1 MAKVKLQIEDGAP
14 LVEVEL
20 DRIVTDAGEVYEVR
34 AGDYAGEVEVLWDAA
49 DSGRLRLHGR
59 VVPFYA
65 WPDGGRL
72 RLWMDG
78 KTHVF
83 DVVDGAARRAGGAGA
98 HATAAEQLV
107 APMPGTILK
116 IQVAPGDVFAAHQPL
131 IIMESMKMEM
141 TLSSPQGGRV
151 KEITCKVG
159 ELVELG
165 RLLAKLSLGDSDDR
179 RAS

>member
-1 MAKVKLQIEDGAP
+1 MAKVKLQVVDGAP
-14 LVEVEL
+14 PVEVEL
-20 DRIVTDAGEVYEVR
+20 DRMATDAGEVYEVC
-34 AGDYAGEVEVLWDAA
+34 AGEYVGEVEALWDDS

-59 VVPFYA
+59 VVPFHV
-65 WPDGGRL
+65 WRDGDRMH
-72 RLWMDG
+72 LWMEG
-78 KTHVF
+78 KTHSLA
-83 DVVDGAARRAGGAGA
+83 VVDGVARRAGGTGA

-116 IQVAPGDVFAAHQPL
+116 IQVAPGDAFAAHQPL

-151 KEITCKVG
+151 REVTCKVG

-165 RLLAKLSLGDSDDR
+165 RLLAKLSLGESDDR
-179 RAS
+179 AS